1 MNAPAVGRGIVDSES
16 YNRKGGT
23 AFPEVTISAAQAW
36 VCAGSFDIILFM
48 GENQEIPGSLS
59 ATLRVCGNPEP
70 IQGDNN
76 RY

>member
-23 AFPEVTISAAQAW
+23 AFPEAKFIAVW
-36 VCAGSFDIILFM
+36 VWGCAGLFDITLFM

-59 ATLRVCGNPEP
+59 AALRICGNTEP
-70 IQGDNN
+70 IQGDNH